1 MAGCNNNCENNKEC
15 CWEKGGILMEKTKV
29 SVLMSIYSKEK
40 AEYFRKSLNSILEQT
55 YLPDEIVL
63 VKDGPLTE
71 ELEQVIKE
79 YKNKINMKIV
89 PLEKNRGLGLAL
101 REGVLNCSNE
111 IIIRMDTDDIMHSKK
126 IFEQVKIFT
135 EKKDLILVGTNGY
148 DFDKDKNDI
157 ISERILPEKNEE
169 ILKFSKRRCPF
180 IHAGI
185 GLKKSY
191 VIKAGNYHD
200 CFWFEDYDLFLRM
213 LKLGKGY
220 NIQENLI
227 YIRSNL
233 DVYRRRGGIEY
244 IKKEIK
250 ALTKFYKDGS
260 MNLYYYLTNLLLR
273 IVVRICGNNLRKIIY
288 KNFLR
293 KEKND

>member
-1 MAGCNNNCENNKEC
+1 
-15 CWEKGGILMEKTKV
+15 MEKTKV

-40 AEYFRKSLNSILEQT
+40 VEYFKKSLNSILEQT

-63 VKDGPLTE
+63 VKDGPLTV

-79 YKNKINMKIV
+79 YKNKINMKMV

-111 IIIRMDTDDIMHSKK
+111 IIIRMDTDDIMHPKK
-126 IFEQVKIFT
+126 IFEQIKIFT
-135 EKKDLILVGTNGY
+135 EKKDLILVGTNGD
-148 DFDKDKNDI
+148 DFNKDIDDI

-185 GLKKSY
+185 GFKKSY
-191 VIKAGNYHD
+191 VIKAGNYQD

-220 NIQENLI
+220 NIQKKLL

-233 DVYRRRGGIEY
+233 DVYKRRGGIEY

-260 MNLYYYLTNLLLR
+260 MNLYYYLTNLLIR
-273 IVVRICGNNLRKIIY
+273 IVVRICGNNLRRIIY

-293 KEKND
+293 KKLII